1 MKTKAGASSKLDVHF
16 LFAASVANTTR
27 NRTHCLQE
35 EFIMSGWKK
44 SIAVI
49 ALVLPLFYSATA
61 LQAETGQTL
70 YPPIT
75 TGAGNGMTV
84 AGSGT
89 QAYIAAGWGV
99 EFKRLYPSIQYN
111 MSMAGSSS
119 APSALLE
126 GSADAGFMSRRM
138 KEKEIAAFEKKYGYK
153 PTELRVALDAVA
165 VYVHKTNPL
174 QGLTL
179 AQVDAI
185 FSSGRKCGYAH
196 DIRSWRQLIT
206 TGEWADQEIILY
218 GRDKSSGT
226 RELFQERVLCQGE
239 YKPGIQT
246 RGSAVDT
253 QVAVANNKYG
263 MTYSGI
269 GHAAAGV
276 RPLPIALKDGEP
288 FIMPTDQNVANGKY
302 PLARYLYLY
311 VNKAPG
317 KPLPGTLQAYLKV
330 AYSPSGQAVI
340 ENDGFIPLASEVLA
354 REREKF

>member
-1 MKTKAGASSKLDVHF
+1 MLPIWK
-16 LFAASVANTTR
+16 
-27 NRTHCLQE
+27 RTQVVVVL
-35 EFIMSGWKK
+35 GL
-44 SIAVI
+44 
-49 ALVLPLFYSATA
+49 ALLYTSTA
-61 LQAETGQTL
+61 LRAETNQPVT
-70 YPPIT
+70 
-75 TGAGNGMTV
+75 NGMGKTMTV

-99 EFKRLYPSIQYN
+99 EFKRLYPAIQYH

-119 APSALLE
+119 APHALLD

-138 KEKEIAAFEKKYGYK
+138 KDKEIAAFEEKFGYK

-165 VYVHKTNPL
+165 VYVHKTNPI

-179 AQVDAI
+179 AQIDAI
-185 FSSGRKCGYAH
+185 FSSTRKCGH
-196 DIRSWRQLIT
+196 SEDIKSWRQLGT
-206 TGEWADQEIILY
+206 TGDWIDKEITLY

-226 RELFQERVLCQGE
+226 RELFQERVLCQGQ
-239 YKPGIQT
+239 YKSGVQA

-276 RPLPIALKDGEP
+276 RPLPISLKAGEP
-288 FIMPTDQNVANGKY
+288 FIMPSDENVASGKY
-302 PLARYLYLY
+302 PLARYLFLY

-317 KPLPGTLQAYLKV
+317 KPLPGTLQKFLEF
-330 AYSPSGQAVI
+330 AYSQSGQAVV
-340 ENDGFIPLASEVLA
+340 ENDGFIPLTSDAII
-354 REREKF
+354 REREKFKQ